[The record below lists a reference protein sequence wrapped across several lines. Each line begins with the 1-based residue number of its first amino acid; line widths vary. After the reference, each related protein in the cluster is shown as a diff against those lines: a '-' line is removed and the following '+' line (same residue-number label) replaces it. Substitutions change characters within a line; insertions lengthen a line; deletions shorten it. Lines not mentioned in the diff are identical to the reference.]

1 MAATHTTYVK
11 SKDGSAQIEVAL
23 SDELHRLCWGKLHTS
38 NRPHEGLPMVDADPA
53 IWIAAERVKPPVM
66 VPFDRAGPY
75 AESATIRSETALA
88 GAVAKI
94 EAAFGKGSIVPASR
108 MEAAA

>member
-1 MAATHTTYVK
+1 VAATHTTYVK
-11 SKDGSAQIEVAL
+11 SKDGSAQIAVVL
-23 SDELHRLCWGKLHTS
+23 SDKLHRLCWGKLHTS

-75 AESATIRSETALA
+75 AESATIRSE
-88 GAVAKI
+88 
-94 EAAFGKGSIVPASR
+94 AA
-108 MEAAA
+108 

>member
-11 SKDGSAQIEVAL
+11 SKDGSAQIAVVL

-38 NRPHEGLPMVDADPA
+38 NRPHEGLPLVDADPA

-66 VPFDRAGPY
+66 VSFDRAGPY
-75 AESATIRSETALA
+75 AESATIRSE
-88 GAVAKI
+88 
-94 EAAFGKGSIVPASR
+94 AA
-108 MEAAA
+108 

>member
-11 SKDGSAQIEVAL
+11 SKDGSAQIAVVL

-38 NRPHEGLPMVDADPA
+38 NRPHESLPLVDADPA

-75 AESATIRSETALA
+75 AESATIRSE
-88 GAVAKI
+88 
-94 EAAFGKGSIVPASR
+94 AA
-108 MEAAA
+108 